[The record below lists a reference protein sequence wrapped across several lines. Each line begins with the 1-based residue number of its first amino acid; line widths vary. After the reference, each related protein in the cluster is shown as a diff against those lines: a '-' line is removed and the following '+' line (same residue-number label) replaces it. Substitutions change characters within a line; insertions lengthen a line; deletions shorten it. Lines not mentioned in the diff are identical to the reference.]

1 MQLSYWTTL
10 SPVTIT
16 YNGGGGGRSTKKIFA
31 QGKIKGKKNSCTK
44 INPKRYS
51 CHGLKTIH
59 TRNLITKKNSCGSKI
74 PHPSNNFSNGPP
86 LNEPMNLSWTR
97 IHHRHPKLTLWVRYA
112 NLTFFQE
119 SRCRVLSDRWD
130 FVWEIKYWGLRRP
143 NISVFT
149 FCYKINKGDLTLM
162 SFCVFFGVNSSM

>member
-1 MQLSYWTTL
+1 MPRPKNNSYKEFDNENKFLWL
-10 SPVTIT
+10 KNSPPPTIT
-16 YNGGGGGRSTKKIFA
+16 F
-31 QGKIKGKKNSCTK
+31 
-44 INPKRYS
+44 
-51 CHGLKTIH
+51 
-59 TRNLITKKNSCGSKI
+59 
-74 PHPSNNFSNGPP
+74 

-112 NLTFFQE
+112 NLTFLQE

-143 NISVFT
+143 NIIVFT

-162 SFCVFFGVNSSM
+162 SSCVFLVWSHRFSRFFWLFLCDPCHSLHSTEESDRGHTI